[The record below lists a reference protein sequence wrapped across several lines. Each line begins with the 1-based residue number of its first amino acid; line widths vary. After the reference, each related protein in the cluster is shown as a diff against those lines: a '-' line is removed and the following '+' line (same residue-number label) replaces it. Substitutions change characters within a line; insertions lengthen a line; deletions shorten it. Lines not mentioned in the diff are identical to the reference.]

1 MNRKNNRD
9 IEEELKETIVQLKE
23 TIDTLQD
30 SLSNRSSF
38 NNLQRHKV
46 TSSGYDIICFSP
58 IFMGIHKKAER
69 AWNNDEKLMNELGPL
84 EYSKISTEMRK
95 SYQNEL
101 GTVYKA
107 MFYFVRAYQDTL
119 YGSLRELSG
128 EPAGKY
134 TTIMEC
140 LSKKGRQYRDRI
152 EKAIPRYFGWFIS
165 WREKRNK
172 IKSGI
177 SCSLGKQ
184 SDQLGIILS
193 DVDGEKNA
201 ICSDMKS
208 LVTPKDVIEAVKMS
222 HEFAEYVSSIAAE

>member
-1 MNRKNNRD
+1 MNRKNDRD
-9 IEEELKETIVQLKE
+9 IEEKLKETIVQLKE

-46 TSSGYDIICFSP
+46 TSSGYDIAFFSS
-58 IFMGIHKKAER
+58 IFMDIHKKAER
-69 AWNNDEKLMNELGPL
+69 AWSNDEKLMNELGPL
-84 EYSKISTEMRK
+84 EHSTISMEMRK

-140 LSKKGRQYRDRI
+140 LSKKGKQYRDKI
-152 EKAIPRYFGWFIS
+152 NKAIPGYFDWFIL

-201 ICSDMKS
+201 IRSDMKS
-208 LVTPKDVIEAVKMS
+208 LVTPEDVIKAVKMS
-222 HEFAEYVSSIAAE
+222 HEFAEYVNSIAAE

>member
-1 MNRKNNRD
+1 MNRKNNAG
-9 IEEELKETIVQLKE
+9 IEEKLKEAIGQLKK
-23 TIDTLQD
+23 TIETLQG
-30 SLSNRSSF
+30 SLSNRTSF

-46 TSSGYDIICFSP
+46 TSSGYDIVYFSS
-58 IFMGIHKKAER
+58 IFMDVHKKAER
-69 AWNNDEKLMNELGPL
+69 SWSNDEKLMNELGPL
-84 EYSKISTEMRK
+84 EFSKIRIETRR

-107 MFYFVRAYQDTL
+107 IFYFIRAYQDAL
-119 YGSLRELSG
+119 YGTIRELDG

-134 TTIMEC
+134 TTIQEC
-140 LSKKGRQYRDRI
+140 LSKKGKQYRDKI
-152 EKAIPRYFGWFIS
+152 DKAIPRYFDWFIS

-184 SDQLGIILS
+184 SDQLGIMLN

-201 ICSDMKS
+201 IRSDMKS
-208 LVTPKDVIEAVKMS
+208 LVTLEDVIEAVKMS
-222 HEFAEYVSSIAAE
+222 YELAKYVNSIAAE